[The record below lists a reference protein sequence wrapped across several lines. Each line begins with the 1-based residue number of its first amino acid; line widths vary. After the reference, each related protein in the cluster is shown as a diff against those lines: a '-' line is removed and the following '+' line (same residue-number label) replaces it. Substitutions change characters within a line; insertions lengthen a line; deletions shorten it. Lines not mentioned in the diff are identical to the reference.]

1 MEGHVLIMSKALCT
15 SGKIHCWKEF
25 TPFGM
30 EGHVL
35 IMSKALCTSGKRFH
49 EVFADMLSI
58 EGFTPC

>member
-1 MEGHVLIMSKALCT
+1 MYSLCLKHYVQVVKFIA
-15 SGKIHCWKEF
+15 GKEF

-30 EGHVL
+30 EGDVL